1 VEVRGKWLPKRQ
13 QEIRKSMYAPHT
25 ARDIQQML
33 AAIGIGSLDEL
44 LRVPDDVALKAKL
57 EVVPA
62 LPEYQI
68 QRRFEHFAEKNAGF
82 EYRSFLGAGSY
93 RHYAPPAIAALAMR
107 GEFLTAYT
115 PYQAEVSQGYLQ
127 AIYEW
132 QTYICLLTGMDI
144 ANASVY
150 DGATALAE
158 AAIMALGTT
167 GRQKILASRAI
178 HPNYRA
184 VLRTYCDGLDVTVDE
199 IPFDE
204 NGTTD
209 LAALARAVES
219 KEYAAVA
226 LQSPNFFGNADTL
239 TQTALEAVK
248 RNGTIPIAVVAEAL
262 SLAAFAPPSS
272 WGAQIVAGEAQSF
285 GVAMAYGGPYAGF
298 IASTQEHLRR
308 IPGRLAGK
316 TLDNAGRT
324 AYVLTLQAREQHIR
338 RERATSNICTNQAHC
353 ALIATIY
360 LALMGK
366 TGLRDAAALNL
377 ARSRE
382 LASAVANVDGVK
394 IKFAAPFF
402 NEFVVDVGAPAAGV
416 LTSLQEL
423 GILGGV
429 DLGRWYPELES
440 CILTTAT
447 ELTTSADITAF
458 AAALDGA
465 INVHAHI

>member
-1 VEVRGKWLPKRQ
+1 
-13 QEIRKSMYAPHT
+13 MYAPHT
-25 ARDIQQML
+25 ERDVAEML
-33 AAIGIGSLDEL
+33 EAVGVKSLDDL
-44 LRVPDDVALKAKL
+44 LRVPAGIALKDEL
-57 EVVPA
+57 DVVPA

-68 QRRFEHFAEKNAGF
+68 QRRFDRFAEKNPGV

-132 QTYICLLTGMDI
+132 QTYICLLTGMDL

-158 AAIMALGTT
+158 AAIMTLGASE
-167 GRQKILASRAI
+167 RHKVLVSRAI
-178 HPNYRA
+178 HPNYRG
-184 VLRTYCDGLDVTVDE
+184 VLRTYCDGLDVAVDE
-199 IPFDE
+199 LPVTAE
-204 NGTTD
+204 GTTD
-209 LAALARAVES
+209 LDALARAVAS

-226 LQSPNFFGNADTL
+226 LQSPNFFGNVDTL
-239 TQTALEAVK
+239 TPAALEAV
-248 RNGTIPIAVVAEAL
+248 NSSGTIPIAVVAEAL
-262 SLAAFAPPSS
+262 SLAALATPAS

-285 GVAMAYGGPYAGF
+285 GVAQAYGGPYAGF
-298 IASTQEHLRR
+298 IASTKEHMRR

-316 TLDNAGRT
+316 SVDAAGRT

-360 LALMGK
+360 LALMGAS
-366 TGLRDAAALNL
+366 GLRDAASLNL

-382 LASAVANVDGVK
+382 LASAVATVEGVEVQY
-394 IKFAAPFF
+394 AAPFF
-402 NEFVVDVGAPAAGV
+402 NEFVVNVGRPAGV
-416 LTSLQEL
+416 VLEALREL

-429 DLGRWYPELES
+429 DLGRWYPELS
-440 CILTTAT
+440 DCILMTAT
-447 ELTTSADITAF
+447 ELTTTGDINALV
-458 AAALDGA
+458 AALDGA

>member
-1 VEVRGKWLPKRQ
+1 
-13 QEIRKSMYAPHT
+13 MYAPHT
-25 ARDIQQML
+25 QRDIEQML
-33 AAIGIGSLDEL
+33 GAIGSGSLDDL
-44 LRVPDDVALKAKL
+44 LRVPDDVALKANL

-68 QRRFEHFAEKNAGF
+68 QRRFDYFAEKNAGF

-115 PYQAEVSQGYLQ
+115 PYQAEVSQGYLE

-167 GRQKILASRAI
+167 GRHKILASRAI
-178 HPNYRA
+178 HPNYRG

-199 IPFDE
+199 IPFND

-209 LAALARAVES
+209 LAALARALENN
-219 KEYAAVA
+219 EYAAVA

-248 RNGTIPIAVVAEAL
+248 ASGTIPIAVVAEAL
-262 SLAAFAPPSS
+262 SLAAFAPPSA

-285 GVAMAYGGPYAGF
+285 GVAQAYGGPYAGF
-298 IASTQEHLRR
+298 IASTKEHLRR

-316 TLDNAGRT
+316 TVDNAGRT

-366 TGLRDAAALNL
+366 TGLRDCAALNL

-394 IKFAAPFF
+394 IKYAAPFF
-402 NEFVVDVGAPAAGV
+402 NEFVADVGAPAAGV
-416 LTSLQEL
+416 LASLQGL

-429 DLGRWYPELES
+429 DLGRWYPELQA
-440 CILTTAT
+440 CILMTAT
-447 ELTTSADITAF
+447 ELTTTGDIEAL

>member
-1 VEVRGKWLPKRQ
+1 
-13 QEIRKSMYAPHT
+13 MYTPHT
-25 ARDIQQML
+25 KSDIEQML
-33 AAIGIGSLDEL
+33 AAIGVGSLEEL
-44 LRVPDDVALKAKL
+44 LRVPEAVALREQL
-57 EVVPA
+57 DVVPA

-68 QRRFEHFAEKNAGF
+68 ARRFDHFAKKNEGQHF
-82 EYRSFLGAGSY
+82 RSFLGAGSY
-93 RHYAPPAIAALAMR
+93 RHYVPPAIPALAMR

-132 QTYICLLTGMDI
+132 QTYICLLTGMEI

-158 AAIMALGTT
+158 GVIMALNAT
-167 GRQKILASRAI
+167 GRKKVLVSRAV

-184 VLRTYCDGLDVTVDE
+184 VLKTYCDGLDVVIDE
-199 IPFDE
+199 IDYMGD
-204 NGTTD
+204 GTTD
-209 LAALARAVES
+209 ATALRDAVKN

-226 LQSPNFFGNADTL
+226 VQTPNFFGCVDSLDRQTL
-239 TQTALEAVK
+239 DAVVDSE
-248 RNGTIPIAVVAEAL
+248 TVPIAVVAEAL
-262 SLAAFAPPSS
+262 SLAALATPAS
-272 WGAQIVAGEAQSF
+272 WGAQIVVGEAQSF

-298 IASTQEHLRR
+298 IASTQEHMRR
-308 IPGRLAGK
+308 IPGRRVGK
-316 TLDNAGRT
+316 SVDNAGRT

-382 LASAVANVDGVK
+382 LATAVSSVDGLK
-394 IKFAAPFF
+394 LRFEAPFF
-402 NEFVVDVGAPAAGV
+402 NEFVVDAGRPAEGV
-416 LTSLQEL
+416 LASLREKE
-423 GILGGV
+423 ILGGL
-429 DLGRWYPELES
+429 DLGRFYPELGN
-440 CILTTAT
+440 CILMTAT
-447 ELTTSADITAF
+447 ELTTTGDVAAISTALEEV
-458 AAALDGA
+458 AR
-465 INVHAHI
+465 VHAGV

>member
-1 VEVRGKWLPKRQ
+1 
-13 QEIRKSMYAPHT
+13 MYAPHT
-25 ARDIQQML
+25 KRDVEQML
-33 AAIGIGSLDEL
+33 AAIGVKSLDEL
-44 LRVPDDVALKAKL
+44 LRVPANIALKAKL

-68 QRRFEHFAEKNAGF
+68 ARRFDRFAEKNAGV

-93 RHYAPPAIAALAMR
+93 KHYAPPAIAALAMR

-132 QTYICLLTGMDI
+132 QTYICLLTGMDL

-158 AAIMALGTT
+158 AAIMALGAT
-167 GRQKILASRAI
+167 GRTKILVSRAI

-184 VLRTYCDGLDVTVDE
+184 VLKTYCDGLDVTVDE
-199 IPFDE
+199 LPLAED
-204 NGTTD
+204 GTTD
-209 LAALARAVES
+209 QTALAQAIAG

-226 LQSPNFFGNADTL
+226 LQSPNFFGNVDMPARE
-239 TQTALEAVK
+239 TQDAIDAS
-248 RNGTIPIAVVAEAL
+248 GTIPIAVVAEAL
-262 SLAAFAPPSS
+262 SLAALAPPSG

-285 GVAMAYGGPYAGF
+285 GVAQAYGGPYAGF
-298 IASTQEHLRR
+298 IAATQPHMRR

-316 TLDNAGRT
+316 TVDNQNRI

-382 LASAVANVDGVK
+382 LASAVAAVEGAS
-394 IKFAAPFF
+394 IKYDAPFF
-402 NEFVVDVGAPAAGV
+402 NEFALDVGRPASDVLAALQGV
-416 LTSLQEL
+416 

-429 DLGRWYPELES
+429 DLGRWYPELDT
-440 CILTTAT
+440 CILMTAT
-447 ELTTSADITAF
+447 ELTTAADINAL
-458 AAALDGA
+458 AAALEG
-465 INVHAHI
+465 ILNVHAHI

>member
-1 VEVRGKWLPKRQ
+1 
-13 QEIRKSMYAPHT
+13 
-25 ARDIQQML
+25 
-33 AAIGIGSLDEL
+33 
-44 LRVPDDVALKAKL
+44 
-57 EVVPA
+57 
-62 LPEYQI
+62 
-68 QRRFEHFAEKNAGF
+68 
-82 EYRSFLGAGSY
+82 
-93 RHYAPPAIAALAMR
+93 MR

-158 AAIMALGTT
+158 AAIMALGAT
-167 GRQKILASRAI
+167 GRHKILVVARDPSELSRRIA
-178 HPNYRA
+178 H
-184 VLRTYCDGLDVTVDE
+184 VLRRSRRIGRRDSVRRKRHDRSRR
-199 IPFDE
+199 
-204 NGTTD
+204 
-209 LAALARAVES
+209 ARARTS
-219 KEYAAVA
+219 KATSTPPSHCSRRTSSAIV
-226 LQSPNFFGNADTL
+226 DTL
-239 TQTALEAVK
+239 TQSALDAVK
-248 RNGTIPIAVVAEAL
+248 RSGTIPIAVVAEAL

-285 GVAMAYGGPYAGF
+285 GVAQAYGGPYAGF
-298 IASTQEHLRR
+298 IASTQEHMRR

-316 TLDNAGRT
+316 TVDNAGRT

-382 LASAVANVDGVK
+382 LASAVANVDGTT
-394 IKFAAPFF
+394 IKYAAPFF

-416 LTSLQEL
+416 LTSLQGL

-429 DLGRWYPELES
+429 DLGRWYPELQS
-440 CILTTAT
+440 CI
-447 ELTTSADITAF
+447 SD
-458 AAALDGA
+458 DRHGA
-465 INVHAHI
+465 HDERRHQRARRRARWSNQCPRPHLSVQ